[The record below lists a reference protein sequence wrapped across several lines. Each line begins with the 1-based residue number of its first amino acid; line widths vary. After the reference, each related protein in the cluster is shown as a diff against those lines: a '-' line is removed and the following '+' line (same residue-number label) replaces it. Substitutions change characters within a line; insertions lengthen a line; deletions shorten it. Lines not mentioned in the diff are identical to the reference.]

1 MGSTV
6 DALPVLKVTTR
17 RIDDPGSL
25 LSLLPT
31 RELLIWTRR
40 GEGIVGFGETLR
52 LNFSGPNRISEAS
65 NLWRELAAKS
75 RTELELEEPGCGLVG
90 FGSFSFADESPTPSA
105 LIIPNRIVGR
115 RNSLAWM
122 TTIEIETPG
131 VPEGMADSVEAQR
144 LHFKKSGLS
153 EDGYR
158 AAVSTA
164 LEKIR
169 NGELEKVVLA
179 RDLLGRI
186 DEDFSLRSAVDSLA
200 HGYPDCWTFAVDD
213 FFGSS
218 PETLVQVREGA
229 VSARVLA
236 GSIARGA
243 DSSADTQASVN
254 LVTSTKDQDEHEF
267 AVQSVVAALQPH
279 CSAVRASETPFTIRL
294 PNLWHLASD
303 VSGELADNSS
313 SLDLAAALHPTAAV
327 AGSPTASALDV
338 IRELEPFDRG
348 RYAGPVGWID
358 ASGDGEWAI
367 ALRCAQIDAD
377 GAVRAIAGA
386 GIVEGSVPENELAET
401 SLKFRPIVEA
411 LGGVFG

>member
-1 MGSTV
+1 MGSID

-17 RIDDPGSL
+17 KIDDPGSL

-31 RELLIWTRR
+31 RELLLWVRK
-40 GEGIVGFGETLR
+40 GEGIVGFGEALR
-52 LNFSGPNRISEAS
+52 FSFSGPNRISEAS
-65 NLWRELAAKS
+65 NLWRELSAKS

-90 FGSFSFADESPTPSA
+90 FGSFSFADESPTPSV
-105 LIIPNRIVGR
+105 LIIPSRIVGR

-122 TTIEIETPG
+122 TTIEIEPR
-131 VPEGMADSVEAQR
+131 EGQDPATESAAVQPTH
-144 LHFKKSGLS
+144 LGKPGLS
-153 EDGYR
+153 ESGYR
-158 AAVSTA
+158 EAVSTA

-186 DEDFSLRSAVDSLA
+186 DENFSLRSAVDSLA
-200 HGYPDCWTFAVDD
+200 LGYPDCWTFAVDD

-218 PETLVQVREGA
+218 PETLVQVRDRA

-236 GSIARGA
+236 GSIARGS
-243 DSSADTQASVN
+243 DSPADTEASVS
-254 LVTSTKDQDEHEF
+254 LATSAKDQDEHEF

-303 VSGELADNSS
+303 VSGELADNSN

-327 AGSPTASALDV
+327 AGSPTASALEV

-358 ASGDGEWAI
+358 GSGDGEWAI

-386 GIVEGSVPENELAET
+386 GIVEGSVPEKELAET
-401 SLKFRPIVEA
+401 TLKFRPIVEA
-411 LGGVFG
+411 LGGVFD